1 MTKTRLTSAN
11 TRTMGSYSHIRST
24 NTRPTG
30 MCYKPTRSTKT
41 AYLIHYLPT
50 ERSRKVRI
58 AEFWGI
64 NKSDAKR
71 RFIED
76 ITKSNE
82 FNEKYGFPKKP
93 FYCVTEVTEK

>member
-1 MTKTRLTSAN
+1 MTKTRLTSRKP
-11 TRTMGSYSHIRST
+11 RT
-24 NTRPTG
+24 TG
-30 MCYKPTRSTKT
+30 MCYTPTRSTKT

-58 AEFWGI
+58 TEFWGI

>member
-1 MTKTRLTSAN
+1 MTKTRLTSRKP
-11 TRTMGSYSHIRST
+11 RT
-24 NTRPTG
+24 TG
-30 MCYKPTRSTKT
+30 MSYVPTRSTKT

-58 AEFWGI
+58 TEFWGI